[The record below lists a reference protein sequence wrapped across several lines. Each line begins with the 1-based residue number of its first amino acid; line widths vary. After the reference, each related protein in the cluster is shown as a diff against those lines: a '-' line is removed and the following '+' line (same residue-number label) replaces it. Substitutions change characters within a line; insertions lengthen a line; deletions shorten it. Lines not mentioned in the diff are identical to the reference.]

1 MVIRTNPRMN
11 PRTYLRMFP
20 RIDSRIDLRMD
31 IRTVLCICLTCLLIP
46 AATAQTLPTTAAES
60 AQAYSTYIPITG
72 GQNYYNF
79 YGGPEIDASVSG
91 NDMFNRG
98 DTVTLLVSLANYGR
112 VTGFQQDKTPTT
124 PTEYALANA
133 EQQEEGKITNAIN
146 IKATLISNTTQI
158 EVQSGDQVVQ
168 SLMAGQT
175 ATSPLRY
182 TLQIANHAPAGLYP
196 LTLRVS
202 YDYQS
207 NVEVYAANLA
217 NIQGLPPVFVNGQ
230 WSYFYSHVVKNLTVP
245 IEVKKAADF
254 QVVSSEANTTAGA
267 TNGPIVVTYRNIGNQ
282 PVTDAV
288 ARLSFFTPFSSTDDQ
303 AYLGNMTPGE
313 EKTVLFRV
321 DVASGTTAKEYGV
334 NSEIKYTD
342 IRGATALSEVL
353 MVPVT
358 VNPSGSSILIPA
370 IIVVVLIVAIGGY
383 WYLRRRR
390 GKNT

>member
-1 MVIRTNPRMN
+1 MVIRMN
-11 PRTYLRMFP
+11 FKL
-20 RIDSRIDLRMD
+20 D
-31 IRTVLCICLTCLLIP
+31 IKPVLCICICLTCLLIL
-46 AATAQTLPTTAAES
+46 AATAQTLPTTEAQS

-72 GQNYYNF
+72 GNNYYNF
-79 YGGPEIDASVSG
+79 YGGPELEASVNG

-112 VTGFQQDKTPTT
+112 IIGFKQAKTPTT

-133 EQQEEGKITNAIN
+133 EQQEG
-146 IKATLISNTTQI
+146 
-158 EVQSGDQVVQ
+158 
-168 SLMAGQT
+168 
-175 ATSPLRY
+175 Y

-196 LTLRVS
+196 MTLRVS

-207 NVEVYAANLA
+207 NVEVYAANLT

-230 WSYFYSHVVKNLTVP
+230 WSYFYNHTVKNLTVP
-245 IEVKKAADF
+245 VVVKVAADF
-254 QVVSSEANTTAGA
+254 EVVSSKANTTAGA
-267 TNGPIVVTYRNIGNQ
+267 TNSPIEVTYRNIGDQ

-342 IRGATALSEVL
+342 VRGAIALSEVM

-370 IIVVVLIVAIGGY
+370 VVVVVLIAAIGGY
-383 WYLRRRR
+383 WYLRRQK
-390 GKNT
+390 GKKA

>member
-1 MVIRTNPRMN
+1 MVIRMN
-11 PRTYLRMFP
+11 SKL
-20 RIDSRIDLRMD
+20 D
-31 IRTVLCICLTCLLIP
+31 IKPVLCICICLTCLLIL
-46 AATAQTLPTTAAES
+46 AATAQTLPTTEAQS

-72 GQNYYNF
+72 GDNYYNF
-79 YGGPEIDASVSG
+79 YGGPELEASVNG

-112 VTGFQQDKTPTT
+112 IIGFKQAKTPTT

-133 EQQEEGKITNAIN
+133 EQQEEAKITNALN
-146 IKATLISNTTQI
+146 VKATLLSNTTQI
-158 EVQSGDQVVQ
+158 EVQSGDQLVE
-168 SLMAGQT
+168 SLMAGQIT
-175 ATSPLRY
+175 TSPLRY

-196 LTLRVS
+196 MTLRVS

-230 WSYFYSHVVKNLTVP
+230 WSYFYNHTVKNLTVP
-245 IEVKKAADF
+245 VVVKEAADF
-254 QVVSSEANTTAGA
+254 EVVSSKANTTASA
-267 TNGPIVVTYRNIGNQ
+267 TNSPIEVTYRNIGDQ

-342 IRGATALSEVL
+342 VRGATALSEVM

-370 IIVVVLIVAIGGY
+370 VVVVVLIAAIGGY
-383 WYLRRRR
+383 WYLRRQK
-390 GKNT
+390 GKKA